1 MSRKVRRLSKI
12 WVFRLT
18 NFILESLQYSS
29 SIEFYVLLRDWD
41 LEFLLILLAAD
52 WTEDFRIADLL

>member
-52 WTEDFRIADLL
+52 

>member
-41 LEFLLILLAAD
+41 PESLLILLAAD
-52 WTEDFRIADLL
+52 

>member
-41 LEFLLILLAAD
+41 PESLLILLAAD